1 MTNHVDDALLLT
13 LAGAATAHARALDL
27 LRVTACTCHDNG
39 IGIDRIAA
47 VMRTDHRDVERLIGS
62 SPGDGFGPRQ
72 NLTL

>member
-1 MTNHVDDALLLT
+1 MTDHVDDALLLT

-27 LRVTACTCHDNG
+27 LRVTASTCHGNG
-39 IGIDRIAA
+39 IGVDRIAA
-47 VMRTDHRDVERLIGS
+47 VLRTDHGDVERLIDS